1 MRLRVAIAGSLV
13 AACCAFP
20 AAASADV
27 TIVDAIPPDGPS
39 TDALVIVTDSVPGQI
54 TVTGY
59 TRARYACIKRKTGKQ
74 RGATRTFDAV
84 VASVGTAAANQPTNI
99 LLSPPPQPA
108 EMTCQSGERVKRL
121 RISYTD
127 IVARNSVGQAT
138 SLAAGDFLV
147 GE

>member
-1 MRLRVAIAGSLV
+1 VV

-20 AAASADV
+20 SAASADL

-39 TDALVIVTDSVPGQI
+39 TDALVIVTDSVPGVV
-54 TVTGY
+54 TVTAY
-59 TRARYACIKRKTGKQ
+59 TRSRFACIRRKTGKQ
-74 RGATRTFDAV
+74 RGSTRTFDAGV
-84 VASVGTAAANQPTNI
+84 ESAETAVANEPTNV
-99 LLSPPPQPA
+99 LLSPPPRPS
-108 EMTCQSGERVKRL
+108 EMTCRKGERVKRL

-127 IVARNSVGQAT
+127 IVARNSLGATT